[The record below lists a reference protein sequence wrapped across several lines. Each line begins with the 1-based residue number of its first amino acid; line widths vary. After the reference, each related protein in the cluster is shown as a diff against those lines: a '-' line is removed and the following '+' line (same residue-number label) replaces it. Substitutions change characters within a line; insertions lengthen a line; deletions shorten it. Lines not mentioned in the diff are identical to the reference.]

1 MPRWLLLTWNRLLK
15 PPMKFVRSSSVWVV
29 VLISVTLASVLWLGF
44 ATLRN
49 ADKFYASEQELVR
62 QLGEVRVIESTM
74 TAYLDAESDLRG
86 FFLTGEQSLLVEYHY
101 ALDRTEALLL
111 KLHDEY
117 KPQAENT
124 EIYHQFETA
133 LEDRL
138 AVLRSTADANLQGEF
153 VQDAPRTDFLKQAAV
168 AKLLVRVRASKLV
181 AKLDSDLSHL
191 RAASRQRV
199 EWTKLE
205 IVWGH
210 ILASGLLA
218 IAGVTIY
225 VDRRKRSLVERD
237 LVATSQRLAGVIAS
251 ASSAIIS
258 IDRQQ
263 RIVLMN
269 STAEQMLGC
278 TLERAQGRNIGEF
291 FPAESRQRYRELL
304 WAFAD
309 STDTQKRVTEEL
321 RGLREN
327 GDEFP
332 AAMSISKS
340 GTGEL
345 RLVTLLIRDL
355 SEQYASQ
362 AKMREQAAILN
373 QIRDAVQIRDIDG
386 QITYWNQGTE
396 LVYGWSAEEAIGKYP
411 SELMVSQQ
419 LPEHAAATESL
430 LQHGS
435 WIGEIAQLTKDGREI
450 LVEQRRTLLHDASGK
465 ANGQLIICFDVSER
479 QRQELSER
487 RRQRLESL
495 GTLAGGVAHD
505 LNNVLTP
512 ITMASTM
519 LELEQPSEM
528 RVKLANTIRASAE
541 RGAEMIRQLLA
552 FAGGGKQLERQ
563 TVSIFDI
570 VEEVRGLLAHT
581 LPKSIRVSIDL
592 SPKTHV
598 IRGDATEL
606 TQVLINLAVNAR
618 DAMPDGGELSIA
630 AQNRTLDKSTT
641 IGATHLP
648 AGRYLELSISD
659 TGEGVPVQ
667 IAENVF
673 DPFFTTKGQGKGT
686 GLGLATCLGIVHSH
700 GGSLSLSS
708 QPGQGATF
716 TILLPAEEGI
726 ASNEERNSPPAP
738 IKPRGH
744 GEWILVVDDEDLIAA
759 MARET
764 LESHGYR
771 VLTASDGTEAVD
783 LCASHGS
790 SVAVILMDM
799 MMPVMDGP
807 TAIRKL
813 RSMGIQTP
821 VIASSGLRS
830 SVQATADDAEAF
842 LPKPYSEEQLLQVLY
857 ETLQGADALP

>member
-1 MPRWLLLTWNRLLK
+1 MK
-15 PPMKFVRSSSVWVV
+15 PLSKFVRNSAVWVV
-29 VLISVTLASVLWLGF
+29 ALIFVTLMSVVWLGF

-49 ADKFYASEQELVR
+49 ADKFQASEQELV
-62 QLGEVRVIESTM
+62 QKLGEVRLIESTM
-74 TAYLDAESDLRG
+74 AAYLDAESGLRG
-86 FFLTGEQSLLVEYHY
+86 FFLTDEQSLLVEFHY
-101 ALDRTEALLL
+101 AQERTEALLL
-111 KLHDEY
+111 RLRNEY
-117 KPQAENT
+117 KPQAENA
-124 EIYHQFETA
+124 EIYRQFEQV
-133 LEDRL
+133 LDDRL
-138 AVLRSTADANLQGEF
+138 RILRSAVDAGLNGKLA
-153 VQDAPRTDFLKQAAV
+153 QDAPQADFLKQAAV
-168 AKLLVRVRASKLV
+168 AKLLVRARASKLV
-181 AKLDSDLSHL
+181 AKLDDDLSRL
-191 RAASRQRV
+191 RSASRQRV

-218 IAGVTIY
+218 IAGATIY
-225 VDRRKRSLVERD
+225 IDRRKRSMVEQD
-237 LVATSQRLAGVIAS
+237 LVATSQRLAGIIAS

-269 STAEQMLGC
+269 SAAEKMLGC

-291 FPAESRQRYRELL
+291 FPAESRQQHRELL
-304 WAFAD
+304 SAFAE
-309 STDTQKRVTEEL
+309 SNDTQKRVTDEL
-321 RGLREN
+321 HGLREN

-340 GTGEL
+340 GAGEQ

-373 QIRDAVQIRDIDG
+373 QIRDAVQIRDIDD

-396 LVYGWSAEEAIGKYP
+396 LLYGWSADEAVGKYP
-411 SELMVSQQ
+411 SELMIPQR
-419 LPEHAAATESL
+419 LPEHAAATEAL
-430 LQHGS
+430 MQYGS
-435 WIGEIAQLTKDGREI
+435 WIGEIMQLTKDGREI
-450 LVEQRRTLLHDASGK
+450 LVEQRRTLLHDAAGK
-465 ANGQLIICFDVSER
+465 ANGQLIICLDISER
-479 QRQELSER
+479 QRQELNER

-519 LELEQPSEM
+519 LELEQPPAM
-528 RVKLANTIRASAE
+528 RVKLAKTIRASAE

-552 FAGGGKQLERQ
+552 FAGGGKQIERQ

-581 LPKSIRVSIDL
+581 LPKSIRLSIDL
-592 SPKTHV
+592 SPNINS

-618 DAMPDGGELSIA
+618 DAMPGGGELSIG
-630 AQNRTLDKSTT
+630 AQNRMLNKSTT
-641 IGATHLP
+641 MGATLLP
-648 AGRYLELSISD
+648 AGRYLELNVRD
-659 TGEGVPVQ
+659 TGAGVPSQ

-673 DPFFTTKGQGKGT
+673 DPFFTTKEQGKGT

-700 GGSLSLSS
+700 GGSLSLTS
-708 QPGQGATF
+708 QAGHGATF
-716 TILLPAEEGI
+716 TILLPAEGQV
-726 ASNEERNSPPAP
+726 ARSDERIKLP
-738 IKPRGH
+738 IPVNPRGH
-744 GEWILVVDDEDLIAA
+744 GELILVVDDEDLITA
-759 MARET
+759 MVRDT
-764 LESHGYR
+764 LESHGYQ
-771 VLTASDGTEAVD
+771 VLTASNGAEAVD

-790 SVAVILMDM
+790 AVAVILMDM

-813 RSMGIQTP
+813 RSTGIQTP

-830 SVQATADDAEAF
+830 SAQTTADGAEAF
-842 LPKPYSEEQLLQVLY
+842 LPKPYSEQQLLQTLY
-857 ETLQGADALP
+857 ETLQCTHA